1 MPMIRIDA
9 SVRGRQRTAT
19 RGLPRVAVLLAGV
32 VAVTLGLACSALAEP
47 AAQPSAAFDRGRLFR
62 IDRPGLAPSYV
73 YGTLHSNDPRVVALP
88 PAVVSALAASRAAA
102 FESLLLEADVA
113 TFLAA
118 AHYEDGRRLGDHV
131 DPVTLER
138 VRATL
143 GIDGNDRLLI
153 ERAKPWAVLLMLAQS
168 RNGGTASLD
177 GILQAEARA
186 RRMAV
191 LSLELPDEQVA
202 SLDAIPLASQV
213 ALLRWALDTQHARPA
228 ELEAAT
234 RAWLAGDLAG
244 LRRLSLAPGRRDP
257 RLAVHLRA
265 LLKHLITDRNVVMAH
280 RLHLPLARGR
290 VFVAVGALHL
300 HGRDGLLALIR
311 EQGYSVTRVL

>member
-19 RGLPRVAVLLAGV
+19 RGLSRVAVPLAGV

-47 AAQPSAAFDRGRLFR
+47 AAQPSVAFDRGRLFR

-118 AHYEDGRRLGDHV
+118 AHYEDGRRLGDHI

-143 GIDGNDRLLI
+143 GLDGNDRLLI
-153 ERAKPWAVLLMLAQS
+153 ERAKP
-168 RNGGTASLD
+168 
-177 GILQAEARA
+177 
-186 RRMAV
+186 
-191 LSLELPDEQVA
+191 
-202 SLDAIPLASQV
+202 
-213 ALLRWALDTQHARPA
+213 
-228 ELEAAT
+228 
-234 RAWLAGDLAG
+234 
-244 LRRLSLAPGRRDP
+244 
-257 RLAVHLRA
+257 
-265 LLKHLITDRNVVMAH
+265 
-280 RLHLPLARGR
+280 
-290 VFVAVGALHL
+290 
-300 HGRDGLLALIR
+300 
-311 EQGYSVTRVL
+311 